1 MRLQI
6 AMVVLI
12 VAMVAPWA
20 ADLTSADS
28 PSDVVLEPV
37 PVASPTPGQHSVVL
51 AAKLLG
57 QGQPVAGEPV
67 TFYVVTTVFGERLM
81 MIGSALSDATG
92 TASLL
97 YRPTWSGDYTV
108 VARFAG
114 GGELGAS
121 EVTFH
126 FEANDIESPYHP
138 AEFGIDPIRTW
149 LPVFV
154 GIVLLTVLFVLGFAT
169 FTTVAGI
176 RAAAATAPVAQPL
189 PPWDSRVQ
197 RPAPIGK
204 AIALMLLLLIA
215 GAYPAWQLLG
225 QSGGREAEVIL
236 QPGQLDG
243 GSTPLGEATLTT
255 VGAELV
261 SRIETAAFDRGG
273 QPAPGSV
280 TIPTDLAVTEG
291 RVRLLDSSQGR
302 IAAITESSKLATIFD
317 GSQYSEATLKGAEAM
332 APYGD
337 QLYVALPQGGHVLVL
352 SAAGEIEGII
362 PSVLPP
368 AENSFTAAGIAV
380 TTTGE
385 IWMSDSAN
393 HRVVMLNANGEF
405 ERVLGTG
412 AASTE
417 ADAFNSPAGLTLD
430 RDGNLYVA
438 DSHNGVVKKFS
449 PTGVLLGELGRGWLG
464 LPTSV
469 VVDDRW
475 QVYVTDESRHVV
487 SVFAGDGQY
496 IGSISETDLSDPH
509 KLATDGDLL
518 YVIDRLSGLFVFR
531 ISDIDAS

>member
-1 MRLQI
+1 
-6 AMVVLI
+6 
-12 VAMVAPWA
+12 VATAA
-20 ADLTSADS
+20 LGSADLTSADA
-28 PSDVVLEPV
+28 PSDVVLEPL
-37 PVASPTPGQHSVVL
+37 PVASPAPGQNSVVL
-51 AAKLLG
+51 AAKLLDE
-57 QGQPVAGEPV
+57 GQPLAGEPV
-67 TFYVVTTVFGERLM
+67 SFYVVTTVFGERLM
-81 MIGSALSDATG
+81 IVGSALSDATG

-114 GGELGAS
+114 VGEHGPS

-126 FEANDIESPYHP
+126 FEANDVESPYHP

-154 GIVLLTVLFVLGFAT
+154 GAVLLTVLFVLGFAM

-189 PPWDSRVQ
+189 APWDSRVQ

-204 AIALMLLLLIA
+204 VIALTVLLLIA
-215 GAYPAWQLLG
+215 GVYPAWKLLD
-225 QSGGREAEVIL
+225 QFEGREAEVVL
-236 QPGQLDG
+236 SPGQLDG
-243 GSTPLGEATLTT
+243 GVPFDGGGRQADAPLTNLEAD
-255 VGAELV
+255 LV
-261 SRIETAAFDRGG
+261 SRIATASFDVGG

-280 TIPTDLAVTEG
+280 TIPTDLAVTHG

-302 IAAITESSKLATIFD
+302 IAGIAENSTLATIYD

-337 QLYVALPQGGHVLVL
+337 QLYVALPQGGRILVL

-362 PSVLPP
+362 PSVLPS
-368 AENSFTAAGIAV
+368 AESSATPAGIAI

-385 IWMSDSAN
+385 IWISDSVN
-393 HRVVMLNANGEF
+393 HRVVLLNTNGEF

-417 ADAFNSPAGLTLD
+417 ADAFDGPAGLALD

-449 PTGVLLGELGRGWLG
+449 PTGVLLGELGGGWLG

-475 QVYVTDESRHVV
+475 QVYVTDQARHVV
-487 SVFAGDGQY
+487 SVFGGDGHY

-509 KLATDGDLL
+509 KLAIDGDLL
-518 YVIDRLSGLFVFR
+518 YVIDRLSGLFVFQT
-531 ISDIDAS
+531 SHIDASTR